1 MSKTKTIDE
10 LEESIIQY
18 KKDVVEKVDFLKSVG
33 VQNIPLHSVYE
44 ILDVETEGIVKCG
57 FEVNTDE

>member
-1 MSKTKTIDE
+1 MSFDLIDE

-18 KKDVVEKVDFLKSVG
+18 KKDVIEKVDFLKSVG

-44 ILDVETEGIVKCG
+44 IIDVDTERKMKCG

>member
-1 MSKTKTIDE
+1 MSFDLIDE

-44 ILDVETEGIVKCG
+44 IIDVDTERKMKCG